1 MANANETV
9 HTNIKF
15 KDRLFRIVFG
25 AEENKK
31 HLISLYN
38 ALNGTDFGESEMVE
52 ITTLDDAIYIRM
64 KNDGR
69 LHVIPLHVAVS
80 QLDLSEEDFVQQA
93 MSFDIFI
100 KR

>member
-1 MANANETV
+1 MNLDFGMANANETV
-9 HTNIKF
+9 HANIKF

-38 ALNGTDFGESEMVE
+38 ALNGTNFGESEAVE

-64 KNDGR
+64 KND
-69 LHVIPLHVAVS
+69 IYQAIVARI
-80 QLDLSEEDFVQQA
+80 E
-93 MSFDIFI
+93 M
-100 KR
+100 K